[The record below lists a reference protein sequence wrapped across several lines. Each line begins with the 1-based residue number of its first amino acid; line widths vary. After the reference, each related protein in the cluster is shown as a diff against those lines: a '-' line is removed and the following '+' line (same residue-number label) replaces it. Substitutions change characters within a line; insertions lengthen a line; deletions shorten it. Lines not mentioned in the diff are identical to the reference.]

1 MSVITEFLIL
11 IVEFFKTGLF
21 AVGGGLA
28 TIPFL
33 KQMAE
38 RYYETYGWFSVPELT
53 DMIAVSESTPGPIGV
68 NMATYA
74 GFNMGYANGGDGGI
88 LGILTGVLGGIA
100 ATLALIT
107 PSIIIILIV
116 AKFLERFKSNKLV
129 DGAFYGIRPC
139 SAALIAAAML
149 DVLLMSVF
157 SEATKAVNLGS
168 LAIDVPQTVNLVGI
182 AFFAIMIPI
191 VIKFKKLHPI
201 VFIAI
206 GAVVGVVLKL

>member
-1 MSVITEFLIL
+1 MSVICEFLIL
-11 IVEFFKTGLF
+11 IFEFFKTGLF

-33 KQMAE
+33 KQIAE
-38 RYYETYGWFSVPELT
+38 KYYGAYGWFSVPELT

-74 GFNMGYANGGDGGI
+74 GFNMGYSNGGI
-88 LGILTGVLGGIA
+88 LMGILGGIA

-116 AKFLERFKSNKLV
+116 AKFLEKFKSNRLV

-139 SAALIAAAML
+139 SASLVAAAML
-149 DVLLMSVF
+149 DVLIMSVF
-157 SEATKAVNLGS
+157 SGTSAQKLLGFIT
-168 LAIDVPQTVNLVGI
+168 LPGTVNYIGI
-182 AFFAIMIPI
+182 AFFVILIPF
-191 VIKFKKLHPI
+191 VVKLKKVHPI
-201 VFIAI
+201 VFIAV
-206 GAVVGVVLKL
+206 GALAGIVFRL

>member
-1 MSVITEFLIL
+1 MAVITEFLIL

-21 AVGGGLA
+21 AIGGGLA

-38 RYYETYGWFSVPELT
+38 KYYEAYGWFSVPELT

-74 GFNMGYANGGDGGI
+74 GFNMGYANGDGGV
-88 LGILTGVLGGIA
+88 LGIFTGILGGIA

-116 AKFLERFKSNKLV
+116 AKFLEKFKSNKLV

-157 SEATKAVNLGS
+157 SQTMKVVNLGS
-168 LAIDVPQTVNLVGI
+168 LAVSIPETVSYIGI
-182 AFFAIMIPI
+182 ALFAIMIPI
-191 VIKFKKLHPI
+191 IVKLKKVHPI

-206 GAVVGVVLKL
+206 GAVAGIIFKL

>member
-11 IVEFFKTGLF
+11 ILEFFKTGLF

-38 RYYETYGWFSVPELT
+38 KYYEAFGWFSVPELT

-74 GFNMGYANGGDGGI
+74 GFNIGYANGGILMGI
-88 LGILTGVLGGIA
+88 LGGIA

-116 AKFLERFKSNKLV
+116 AKFLEKFKSNRLV

-139 SAALIAAAML
+139 SASLITAAMI
-149 DVLLMSVF
+149 DVLIMSVF
-157 SEATKAVNLGS
+157 SGESTQKLLGFITLAQSVNY
-168 LAIDVPQTVNLVGI
+168 IGI
-182 AFFAIMIPI
+182 AFFVILIPF
-191 VIKFKKLHPI
+191 VVKLKKVHPI
-201 VFIAI
+201 VFIAV
-206 GAVVGVVLKL
+206 GALAGIVFRL

>member
-1 MSVITEFLIL
+1 MAVLTEFLIL

-38 RYYETYGWFSVPELT
+38 KYYELYGWFSVPELT

-74 GFNMGYANGGDGGI
+74 GFNMGVSGAQNGAV
-88 LGILTGVLGGIA
+88 GILTGFLGGLV

-107 PSIIIILIV
+107 PSIIIIIIV
-116 AKFLERFKSNKLV
+116 AKFLEKFKSNKLV

-149 DVLLMSVF
+149 DVLIMSVF
-157 SEATKAVNLGS
+157 SEALRDVSIGS
-168 LAIDVPQTVNLVGI
+168 FVVSIPQSINYIGI
-182 AFFAIMIPI
+182 AFFVLLIPF
-191 VIKFKKLHPI
+191 VIKFKKVHPI

-206 GAVVGVVLKL
+206 GAVAGIVFKM

>member
-1 MSVITEFLIL
+1 MAVITEFLIL

-38 RYYETYGWFSVPELT
+38 RYYEAYGWFSVPELT

-74 GFNMGYANGGDGGI
+74 GFNMGYANGDGGI
-88 LGILTGVLGGIA
+88 LGVLIGVLGGIA

-107 PSIIIILIV
+107 PSVIVILIV
-116 AKFLERFKSNKLV
+116 AKFLEKFKSNKLV

-157 SEATKAVNLGS
+157 SETMKTVSLGS
-168 LAIDVPQTVNLVGI
+168 LALSIPETVSYIGI
-182 AFFAIMIPI
+182 AFFAVMIPI
-191 VIKFKKLHPI
+191 IVKFKKVHPI

-206 GAVVGVVLKL
+206 GAVAGIVFKL

>member
-1 MSVITEFLIL
+1 MSLLTEFLIL
-11 IVEFFKTGLF
+11 IYEFFKTGLF

-33 KQMAE
+33 KSIAE
-38 RYYETYGWFSVPELT
+38 KYYELYGWFSVPELT

-74 GFNMGYANGGDGGI
+74 GFNMGYSNG
-88 LGILTGVLGGIA
+88 GILTGILGGIV

-107 PSIIIILIV
+107 PSVIVILIV
-116 AKFLERFKSNKLV
+116 AKFLEKFKSNKLV

-149 DVLLMSVF
+149 DVLIMSVF
-157 SEATKAVNLGS
+157 SGESATKLLGFIT
-168 LAIDVPQTVNLVGI
+168 LPQTVNYIGI
-182 AFFAIMIPI
+182 AFFALMIPI
-191 VIKFKKLHPI
+191 TIKFKKVHPI

-206 GAVVGVVLKL
+206 GAVVGITFKL

>member
-11 IVEFFKTGLF
+11 ILEFFKTGLF

-38 RYYETYGWFSVPELT
+38 KYYEAFGWFSVPELT

-74 GFNMGYANGGDGGI
+74 GFNMGYANGGILMGI
-88 LGILTGVLGGIA
+88 LGGIA

-116 AKFLERFKSNKLV
+116 AKFLEKFKSNRLV

-139 SAALIAAAML
+139 SASLITAAMI
-149 DVLLMSVF
+149 DVLIMSVF
-157 SEATKAVNLGS
+157 SGESTQKLLGFITLAQSVNY
-168 LAIDVPQTVNLVGI
+168 IGI
-182 AFFAIMIPI
+182 AFFVILIPF
-191 VIKFKKLHPI
+191 VVKLKKVHPI
-201 VFIAI
+201 VFIAV
-206 GAVVGVVLKL
+206 GALAGIVFRL